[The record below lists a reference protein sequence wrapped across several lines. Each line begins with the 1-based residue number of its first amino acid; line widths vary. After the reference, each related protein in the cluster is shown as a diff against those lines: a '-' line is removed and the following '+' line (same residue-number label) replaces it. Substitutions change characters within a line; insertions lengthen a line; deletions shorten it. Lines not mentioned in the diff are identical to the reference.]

1 MNLLR
6 TTLLLTFL
14 TILFLIIGQ
23 AIGGH
28 KGMIIAFVLAL
39 IMNFG
44 SYWFSDKIVLKMYRA
59 QEVTPQELPEVYQI
73 VKTLT
78 QRAGMPM
85 PRIYL
90 VEDEN
95 PNAFAT
101 GRNPK
106 HAAVAVTTGIMRLL
120 NSEEL
125 MGVLAHELSHVR
137 HRDTLTSAIAATIAG
152 GIAMLANFAQLAL
165 LFGGE
170 RSQSGEGIGKVVGS
184 LVMII
189 VAPIAATLLQ
199 MAVSRSREYA
209 ADEGGAHL
217 SGKPLALASALKK
230 LETLNQ
236 QIPSPL
242 AESHPS
248 TATLLIINPLSAG
261 GLRSLFSTHPPTE
274 ERIRRLEEIAS
285 GK

>member
-1 MNLLR
+1 MNWLR
-6 TTLLLTFL
+6 TTILLTFL
-14 TILFLIIGQ
+14 TVLFLIIGQ

-28 KGMIIAFVLAL
+28 KGLIIAFVLAL

-78 QRAGMPM
+78 QRADMPM

-90 VEDEN
+90 VKDEN

-101 GRNPK
+101 GRNPQ

-120 NSEEL
+120 NSDEL

-152 GIAMLANFAQLAL
+152 AIAMLANFAQFAL

-170 RSQSGEGIGKVVGS
+170 RSQNSDGIGKVVGS

-199 MAVSRSREYA
+199 MAVSRSREYS
-209 ADEGGAHL
+209 ADKGGAHL

-236 QIPSPL
+236 QIPSPI